1 MGETV
6 TVKGCE
12 FYINYVECKS
22 AINLLSKLLGFKF
35 YINYVEC
42 KLTWLR
48 TMGIDENSF
57 ILTMWNVNMSKVD
70 EKVIINK
77 VLY

>member
-1 MGETV
+1 M
-6 TVKGCE
+6 
-12 FYINYVECKS
+12 ECKYCK
-22 AINLLSKLLGFKF
+22 IYRLSKLFDTF